1 MLSVAIRPPPPTG
14 SRVLL
19 AESSNFAS
27 SCFIHPHPEKGDS
40 EMAGNESAAR
50 RRADERV
57 AEARKAG
64 SSKEV
69 IGKLQAAREVA
80 RDAELGKTGGS
91 RQAGER

>member
-1 MLSVAIRPPPPTG
+1 
-14 SRVLL
+14 
-19 AESSNFAS
+19 
-27 SCFIHPHPEKGDS
+27 
-40 EMAGNESAAR
+40 MAGNESAAR

-80 RDAELGKTGGS
+80 RDAELGKTGGN
-91 RQAGER
+91 RQVGER